1 MPTHKQTVPIM
12 PICEWC
18 YVASTEN
25 ALATKVGRW
34 RRGQGDIPVRA
45 VMPDAVVDTRE
56 VTDTTFKRPL
66 V

>member
-1 MPTHKQTVPIM
+1 M
-12 PICEWC
+12 
-18 YVASTEN
+18 ASTEN